1 MYKSTSN
8 FIGEVSVVAE
18 STTNFIGEVSVVAE
32 STSNFI
38 VEVSVVAER
47 ASNFIVEVS
56 VIAESTTNFIV
67 GVSVVA
73 ESTSNFIA
81 LLKRF
86 ENSWFIENKERF
98 QFFLREIVQAKKALK
113 LKMRNS
119 LKASAIRHCIVVT
132 TNYICI

>member
-1 MYKSTSN
+1 MYKSTS
-8 FIGEVSVVAE
+8 
-18 STTNFIGEVSVVAE
+18 NFIGEVSVVAE

-56 VIAESTTNFIV
+56 VTAESTTNFIV

-86 ENSWFIENKERF
+86 ENSWFVENKERF

>member
-8 FIGEVSVVAE
+8 FIGGVSVIAE

-38 VEVSVVAER
+38 GGVSVVAEST
-47 ASNFIVEVS
+47 SNFIE
-56 VIAESTTNFIV
+56 

-86 ENSWFIENKERF
+86 ENSWFVENKERF